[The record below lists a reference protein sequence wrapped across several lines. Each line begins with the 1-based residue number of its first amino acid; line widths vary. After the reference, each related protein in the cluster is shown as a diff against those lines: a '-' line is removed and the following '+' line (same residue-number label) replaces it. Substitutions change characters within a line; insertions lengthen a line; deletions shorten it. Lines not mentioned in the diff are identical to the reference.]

1 MVDGAALDGRAQ
13 PLGVTAEA
21 HDLGIL
27 DVLSRRQADRAAD
40 QPHAEDGYAHA
51 VTGRS

>member
-1 MVDGAALDGRAQ
+1 MDGAALDRRAQ

-21 HDLGIL
+21 HDLGVL

-40 QPHAEDGYAHA
+40 QPHAEDGYAH
-51 VTGRS
+51 VLTGRS